1 MNPIIWKIGIP
12 VAIIAAL
19 AFMRW
24 TNSKASG
31 EPFFPGVGESEGKK
45 GGVGSGGLPLLK
57 TGSLTSPNDVQDSG
71 TYSEFS
77 DNGTTDSGVTDSSS
91 PASDSNFAV
100 SSTVTG
106 AGAGTGV
113 AGSSIPALRGGIG
126 IGGVSQPSAPV
137 DSSSPASD
145 SNFAVSSTVTGA
157 GAGTGVAGSSI
168 PALRGGIG
176 IGGVSQPS
184 APVAAAIIQNTITN
198 PYTGGY
204 QPYSPTPAT
213 VPVSNQF
220 GGQGG
225 GGVFAI

>member
-137 DSSSPASD
+137 
-145 SNFAVSSTVTGA
+145 
-157 GAGTGVAGSSI
+157 
-168 PALRGGIG
+168 
-176 IGGVSQPS
+176 
-184 APVAAAIIQNTITN
+184 AAAIIQNTITN